1 MVKKESKKRKLSE
14 IAEERRASYNPN
26 SEWTD
31 QYGAAEQV
39 GIPVH
44 RWKRW
49 AIQRLVPPARRDT
62 RPYQWKRADL
72 SAWMELRCLGL
83 WGDWK
88 ALCQEH
94 GEHVAWAVMLKRL
107 ASRQA
112 EVEALAKGV
121 RS

>member
-1 MVKKESKKRKLSE
+1 VVKKESKKRKLSE
-14 IAEERRASYNPN
+14 IAEERRASYNPQ

-31 QYGAAEQV
+31 QYGAADQV

-62 RPYQWKRADL
+62 RPYQWKRSDI
-72 SAWMELRCLGL
+72 SAWMELRRLDL

-94 GEHVAWAVMLKRL
+94 KEMPAWGVMLKRL
-107 ASRQA
+107 EKAQA
-112 EVEALAKGV
+112 EIEARAQAV